1 MRRLVAVLLI
11 GLGLAT
17 ASAVGAADVPSA
29 GTAADAD
36 QQVLVMLNLPPP
48 HFRPDGNYGAGYAD
62 AAGTAA
68 RRRVAASLASRHGLM
83 LVTSWPMPVLGL
95 DCYVMS
101 VPLSD
106 HADDMAAALASDPR
120 VVWAQPM
127 NVFRALGHDDPLFT
141 LQPAAREWHLG
152 ELHATA
158 TGRGVR
164 VAVIDSAV
172 QLDHPDLVGQ
182 TALSADLLGGDGARG
197 ERHGTAVAGIIAAR
211 ADNHIGIA
219 GVAPDARLLA
229 LRACREATPAETT
242 CTTFSLALALHEAID
257 RGAQIVNLSLGGPQD
272 RLIRQL
278 VETAIGR
285 GVAVVAAADRSLPRG
300 GFPAGL
306 AGVVAVVD
314 ETSGPTPNG
323 MVAAPGSDVPAT
335 VPVSR
340 WAMVSGASFAA
351 AHVSGLLA
359 LMLEAQAHSQQARA
373 SFGLAPVTR
382 ADGTIDAC
390 ASLLRVD
397 AACTC
402 ACDAVAQVASPIAP
416 R

>member
-1 MRRLVAVLLI
+1 MRRLVAVVLMAV
-11 GLGLAT
+11 GLAT
-17 ASAVGAADVPSA
+17 ASVVYAADVQSA
-29 GTAADAD
+29 GGAGDGG

-48 HFRPDGNYGAGYAD
+48 HFRPDGNYAAGYAD

-68 RRRVAASLASRHGLM
+68 RRRVAAALASRHGLS

-95 DCYVMS
+95 ECYVMS
-101 VPLSD
+101 VPLPN
-106 HADDMAAALASDPR
+106 HADDMATALASDPR

-127 NVFRALGHDDPLFT
+127 NVFRALGHDDPLFA

-182 TALSADLLGGDGARG
+182 AAMSADFLAGDGARAEG
-197 ERHGTAVAGIIAAR
+197 HGTAVAGIIAAR
-211 ADNHIGIA
+211 ADNHIGIV

-229 LRACREATPAETT
+229 LRACREVTPAETI
-242 CTTFSLALALHEAID
+242 CTTFSLALALHDAID

-285 GVAVVAAADRSLPRG
+285 GVVVVAAADRSLPRG
-300 GFPAGL
+300 GFPAEL

-314 ETSGPTPNG
+314 ETSGPTPSG
-323 MVAAPGSDVPAT
+323 MVAAPGTDVPAT

-359 LMLEAQAHSQQARA
+359 LMLETQAHSHLARA
-373 SFGLAPVTR
+373 TFGLAPATR

-390 ASLLRVD
+390 TSLLRAG
-397 AACTC
+397 AACAC
-402 ACDAVAQVASPIAP
+402 ACDAVAEVASPMAP